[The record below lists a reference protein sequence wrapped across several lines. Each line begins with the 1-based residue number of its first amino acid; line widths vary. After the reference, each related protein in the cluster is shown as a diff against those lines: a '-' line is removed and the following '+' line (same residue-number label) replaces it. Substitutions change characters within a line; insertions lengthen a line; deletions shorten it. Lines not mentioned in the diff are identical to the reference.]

1 MLKKFKKREVQAFI
15 DKFEIKCTSITL
27 EKIQN
32 EYFIIIDELIRF
44 QIHNDSLIKQFI

>member
-1 MLKKFKKREVQAFI
+1 MLKKLNKREVQAFVN
-15 DKFEIKCTSITL
+15 KFEIKCDSITL

-44 QIHNDSLIKQFI
+44 QVHNDSLIKQFI